1 MEVEIDSSDYSTK
14 PDSKNAAGVDASQ
27 FYKKDDL
34 ANLKLEVDKLDT
46 DKLEKVLS
54 GLSNSKK
61 QSR

>member
-1 MEVEIDSSDYSTK
+1 MRHNFI
-14 PDSKNAAGVDASQ
+14 
-27 FYKKDDL
+27 KDDL

-61 QSR
+61 ESRWVRCW